1 MSPSPT
7 DAPPGPATADTPL
20 PARTWSD
27 DLARTL
33 DRALQRAR
41 GRVAQQVVYLGA
53 AGVSAWRAPNGSSH
67 AGAAAA
73 ATATTPTTTT
83 GEYADFN
90 AWCRTHSG
98 CDARLFVSG
107 HLLHSLVV
115 DPALRLFDEAAVRAY
130 AAQQFSHYHGPQ
142 ARQWPMA
149 IWAHPSNSG
158 ACAMHSVDLPAL
170 MAHAAAHDVRV
181 RSIAPVWS
189 AGLGS
194 LSRLKPAFGGAQP
207 QALALVEGRRVTWL
221 VAQATCVVAL
231 QQRFIDTPRIDALA
245 DLLHR
250 LVIETGPFAEPPLV
264 VGWGLDD
271 AQSASSLRAQV
282 LTPLGQ
288 PAACAAWLLDAM
300 GHGA

>member
-1 MSPSPT
+1 VSPLPT
-7 DAPPGPATADTPL
+7 DTTPWPVTAD
-20 PARTWSD
+20 ARSSVRTWSD

-53 AGVSAWRAPNGSSH
+53 DGVSAWCAPNGSSR

-73 ATATTPTTTT
+73 TH
-83 GEYADFN
+83 EYADFN
-90 AWCRTHSG
+90 AWCQAHSG

-107 HLLHSLVV
+107 QLLHSLVV
-115 DPALRLFDEAAVRAY
+115 DPALQLFDEPAVRAY

-149 IWAHPSNSG
+149 VWAQPSSSG
-158 ACAMHSVDLPAL
+158 ACALHSGDLPTL
-170 MAHAAAHDVRV
+170 MAQAAAHDVRV
-181 RSIAPVWS
+181 RSVAPVWS

-194 LSRLKPAFGGAQP
+194 VSRLKPAFGGAQQ

-221 VAQATCVVAL
+221 VAQAACVVGL

-250 LVIETGPFAEPPLV
+250 LVIETGPFAAPPLL

-271 AQSASSLRAQV
+271 AQSAASLPAQV
-282 LTPLGQ
+282 LTPLDQ
-288 PAACAAWLLDAM
+288 PTACAEWLLDTM
-300 GHGA
+300 GCGA

>member
-1 MSPSPT
+1 VSLSPT
-7 DAPPGPATADTPL
+7 DASPRPATAHTPL
-20 PARTWSD
+20 LVRTWSH

-33 DRALQRAR
+33 ERALQRAR
-41 GRVAQQVVYLGA
+41 ARVVQQVVYLGA
-53 AGVSAWRAPNGSSH
+53 AGVSAWHALTDSSH
-67 AGAAAA
+67 SGA
-73 ATATTPTTTT
+73 ATAT

-90 AWCRTHSG
+90 AWCQAHSG
-98 CDARLFVSG
+98 CDARLFVSA

-115 DPALRLFDEAAVRAY
+115 DPALRLFDEPAVRAY
-130 AAQQFSHYHGPQ
+130 AAQQFGHYHGVQ

-149 IWAHPSNSG
+149 VWAHASNSG
-158 ACAMHSVDLPAL
+158 ACALHSVDLPAL
-170 MAHAAAHDVRV
+170 MAQAAAHDVRV
-181 RSIAPVWS
+181 RSVAPVWS
-189 AGLGS
+189 AGLDS
-194 LSRLKPAFGGAQP
+194 VSRLKPAFGGAQP
-207 QALALVEGRRVTWL
+207 QALALVEGRRITWL
-221 VAQATCVVAL
+221 VAQAAGVVAL

-271 AQSASSLRAQV
+271 ARSAASLPAQV

-288 PAACAAWLLDAM
+288 HTACAEWLLDAM

>member
-1 MSPSPT
+1 MSRSPI
-7 DAPPGPATADTPL
+7 DASPWPATADTPL
-20 PARTWSD
+20 PARTWSQ

-33 DRALQRAR
+33 ERTLQRAR

-53 AGVSAWRAPNGSSH
+53 AGVSAWQAPTDSSH

-73 ATATTPTTTT
+73 TD
-83 GEYADFN
+83 EHADFN
-90 AWCRTHSG
+90 AWCQAHSG
-98 CDARLFVSG
+98 CEARLFVSG

-115 DPALRLFDEAAVRAY
+115 DPALRLFDEPAVREY
-130 AAQQFSHYHGPQ
+130 AIQQFSHYHGPQ
-142 ARQWPMA
+142 ARQWPIA
-149 IWAHPSNSG
+149 VWAQPSNSG
-158 ACAMHSVDLPAL
+158 ACAMHSVDLPTL
-170 MAHAAAHDVRV
+170 MAQAAAHDVRV

-189 AGLGS
+189 AGLDS

-207 QALALVEGRRVTWL
+207 QALALALVEGRRVTWL
-221 VAQATCVVAL
+221 VAQAGSVVAL

-245 DLLHR
+245 DLLDR

-271 AQSASSLRAQV
+271 AQSAPSLPAQV

-288 PAACAAWLLDAM
+288 PTACAAWLLDAM

>member
-1 MSPSPT
+1 MSRSPT
-7 DAPPGPATADTPL
+7 DASPMSAMADTPL

-53 AGVSAWRAPNGSSH
+53 AGVSAWRTATGSSQV
-67 AGAAAA
+67 GVAAAA
-73 ATATTPTTTT
+73 HD
-83 GEYADFN
+83 YADFKT
-90 AWCRTHSG
+90 WCQANSG
-98 CDARLFVSG
+98 CDARLLVSG

-115 DPALRLFDEAAVRAY
+115 DPALRLFDEDAVRAY

-158 ACAMHSVDLPAL
+158 ACALHSVDLPAL

-189 AGLGS
+189 AGLAS

-231 QQRFIDTPRIDALA
+231 QQRFIDTPRVDALA
-245 DLLHR
+245 DLLSR

-271 AQSASSLRAQV
+271 APSASSLRAQV
-282 LTPLGQ
+282 LTSLGQ
-288 PAACAAWLLDAM
+288 PAACTDWLLDTM
-300 GHGA
+300 GRGA